1 MVKIMH
7 FKINVSDLMKIN
19 LEQERARVAYYQKK
33 EHGLIRPAKEG
44 RRVQARFTR
53 TRLKRLG

>member
-19 LEQERARVAYYQKK
+19 LEQERAQVAYYQKK
-33 EHGLIRPAKEG
+33 GTRSNPAG
-44 RRVQARFTR
+44 
-53 TRLKRLG
+53 KRKATCASKIY

>member
-33 EHGLIRPAKEG
+33 GTRSNPAGK
-44 RRVQARFTR
+44 RRATCAS
-53 TRLKRLG
+53 KIY